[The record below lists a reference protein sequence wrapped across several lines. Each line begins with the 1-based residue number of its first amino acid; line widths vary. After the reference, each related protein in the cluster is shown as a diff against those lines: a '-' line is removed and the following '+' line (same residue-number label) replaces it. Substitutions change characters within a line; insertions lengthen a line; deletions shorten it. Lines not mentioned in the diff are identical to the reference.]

1 MSLTRRAP
9 GLICAAAAA
18 VALAAAPAGGRA
30 TSDNAGARRGDH
42 PAGRMA
48 SPAAVA
54 QAANPRARTLVVG
67 PDGDHPDL
75 AAAVAA
81 ARDGDTVEVHGG
93 LHRGPVVVEHAVTLV
108 GIGDPVIDG
117 GGDGTV
123 VTFKTGGG
131 RIAGFTIR
139 ASGTR
144 NDRED
149 AGVQAFGPVVVEHN
163 RLEDVLFGI
172 DVQIGPGSVVAGNT
186 IVGREIDIAR
196 KGDAIRMWESHDAR
210 VEGNRVIDARDVV
223 IWYSERVTVR
233 DNHVSGSRY
242 GLHFMY
248 SSGSH
253 VTGNR
258 LERNAVG
265 AYAMY
270 SADIVYARNVLAGNH
285 GPSGYGIALKDT
297 DNIRIADNVIAGNR
311 TGLYFDNS
319 PGKPDAYNHLQDNVI
334 AFNDIGAAFM
344 PSVKRNIFDA
354 NSFIENTQ
362 QVAVLAGGAFDGN
375 DWTPGGKGNYW
386 SSYAGYDADGDGLGD
401 LPYREVSLFGDLLE
415 RHADLRLF
423 SMSPAQSALDL
434 AARAF
439 PVFRPPPTLTDT
451 APRMAP
457 GAPPIAA
464 PPRDSRPL
472 VALAAGLVALALA
485 VIAWGRAVD
494 ALPSG
499 IRRTAARPA

>member
-1 MSLTRRAP
+1 MLR
-9 GLICAAAAA
+9 LCI
-18 VALAAAPAGGRA
+18 ALARALGILAALAMGWEGMAGPSRPGSASAGEPARRMPRE
-30 TSDNAGARRGDH
+30 AGAG
-42 PAGRMA
+42 PAGRTLI
-48 SPAAVA
+48 VA
-54 QAANPRARTLVVG
+54 PE
-67 PDGDHPDL
+67 GDHVDL
-75 AAAVAA
+75 AAALAA

-93 LHRGPVVVEHAVTLV
+93 LHPGPVVVERAIALV
-108 GIGDPVIDG
+108 GIDAPVIDG
-117 GGDGTV
+117 GGHGTV
-123 VTFKTGGG
+123 VTFKSGGG

-149 AGVQAFGPVVVEHN
+149 AGIQAFGPVAVEHN
-163 RLEDVLFGI
+163 RLEDVLFGV
-172 DVQIGPGSVVAGNT
+172 DVQIGPGSVVADNT
-186 IVGREIDIAR
+186 IVGRDIDIAR
-196 KGDAIRMWESHDAR
+196 KGDAIRMWESHDSK
-210 VEGNRVIDARDVV
+210 VERNRVIGARDVV
-223 IWYSERVTVR
+223 IWYSERVAVR

-248 SSGSH
+248 SSGSQ

-270 SADIVYARNVLAGNH
+270 SADIAYEHNVLAGNH

-297 DNIRIADNVIAGNR
+297 DNIRIAHNVIAGNR

-354 NSFIENTQ
+354 NSFVENTQ

-386 SSYAGYDADGDGLGD
+386 SNYAGYDADGDGLGD
-401 LPYREVSLFGDLLE
+401 LPYREISLFGDLLE

-423 SMSPAQSALDL
+423 SLSPAQTALDL

-439 PVFRPPPTLTDT
+439 PVFRPPPVLTDT
-451 APRMAP
+451 APRMTP
-457 GAPPIAA
+457 PAPPIAA
-464 PPRDSRPL
+464 PARDTGPL
-472 VALAAGLVALALA
+472 LALAIGLVAAALG
-485 VIAWGRAVD
+485 VIAWAGAVD
-494 ALPSG
+494 ALPRSALPAPPV
-499 IRRTAARPA
+499 RRPG

>member
-1 MSLTRRAP
+1 MRRRC
-9 GLICAAAAA
+9 I
-18 VALAAAPAGGRA
+18 ALARAVGTAGILAVLAAGPEEAWGRSRPGIVAGGAPVRH
-30 TSDNAGARRGDH
+30 TPREPGALL
-42 PAGRMA
+42 
-48 SPAAVA
+48 S
-54 QAANPRARTLVVG
+54 ARTLVVAPG
-67 PDGDHPDL
+67 GSHADL
-75 AAAVAA
+75 ATALAE
-81 ARDGDTVEVHGG
+81 ARDGDAVEVHGG
-93 LHRGPVVVEHAVTLV
+93 LHAGPVVVERAIALV
-108 GIGDPVIDG
+108 GIDDPVIDG
-117 GGDGTV
+117 GGQGTV
-123 VTFKTGGG
+123 VTFKAAGG

-149 AGVQAFGPVVVEHN
+149 AGIQAFGPVVVEHN
-163 RLEDVLFGI
+163 RLEDVLFGV
-172 DVQIGPGSVVAGNT
+172 DVQIGPGSVVADNT
-186 IVGREIDIAR
+186 IVGRDIDIAR
-196 KGDAIRMWESHDAR
+196 KGDAIRMWESHDSR
-210 VEGNRVIDARDVV
+210 VERNRVIGARDVV

-233 DNHVSGSRY
+233 DNQVSGSRY

-248 SSGSH
+248 SSGSQ

-270 SADIVYARNVLAGNH
+270 SADIVYERNVLAGNH

-297 DNIRIADNVIAGNR
+297 DNIRIAHNVIAGNR

-319 PGKPDAYNHLQDNVI
+319 PGKPDSYNHLQDNVI
-334 AFNDIGAAFM
+334 AFNDIGAAFL
-344 PSVKRNIFDA
+344 PSVKRNVFAA

-401 LPYREVSLFGDLLE
+401 LPYREISLFGDLLE
-415 RHADLRLF
+415 RHPDLRLF
-423 SMSPAQSALDL
+423 SLSPAQSALDL

-439 PVFRPPPTLTDT
+439 PVFRPPPVLTDT

-457 GAPPIAA
+457 GVPPIAA
-464 PPRDSRPL
+464 PPRG
-472 VALAAGLVALALA
+472 AGLLLALA
-485 VIAWGRAVD
+485 VGLVAAALGVIAWAVAVD
-494 ALPSG
+494 APPGARLSAPHTG
-499 IRRTAARPA
+499 RAA